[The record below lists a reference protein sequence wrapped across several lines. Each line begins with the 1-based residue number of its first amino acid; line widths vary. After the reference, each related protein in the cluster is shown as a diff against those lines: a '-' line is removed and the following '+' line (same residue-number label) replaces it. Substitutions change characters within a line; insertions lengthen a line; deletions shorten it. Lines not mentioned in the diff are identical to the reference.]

1 MVAAGE
7 GGRSFT
13 DGVKNEDVK
22 RQSQAE
28 NNALRTLKRRKANG
42 VGHILRRNFFLKR
55 VVEER

>member
-13 DGVKNEDVK
+13 DCVKNEDVL

-28 NNALRTLKRRKANG
+28 KNSLRTLKRRKANG
-42 VGHILRRNFFLKR
+42 VGHILRRNVFLKR